1 MLHHVDIA
9 SVVRVLQVDTTNT
22 VVPRTVFPRVN
33 QIMRNLTELRTKIV
47 LDPNLMMFSRK
58 SMTVA

>member
-33 QIMRNLTELRTKIV
+33 KIMRNLTELRTKIV

>member
-33 QIMRNLTELRTKIV
+33 KIMRNLTELRTKIV
-47 LDPNLMMFSRK
+47 LDPNLMKFSRK